1 MIKTILLIL
10 LVAAVLGAVG
20 ILVAAVLLMS
30 IATKPRCYD
39 AKRSLRQVTEQGLL
53 GEFDSLEKEE
63 IQIPSYDGYVL
74 NGLYLPA
81 KEESNKYVVI
91 THGITDTC
99 YGSSKYAN
107 FYHRLGFHVVMYD
120 LRNHG
125 SNVKT
130 YTSMGVRECKDLRAV
145 IGYVRERFGA
155 GNFSDVLEGNSED
168 ISQEISV
175 GIHGESLGSATSI
188 LCLDDNLNLAFCVA
202 DCGYSDL
209 IKLMRHLVKNEY
221 HVPDF
226 FVPLGDKLVKLFY
239 GYSFSEIR
247 PIDNLKNNHTPIL
260 FMHGAD
266 DTYVPTYMSQ
276 DMYEANAGYKEIC
289 LFEGAKHAKSIASD
303 PEKYFEVLRGFLGKV
318 YD

>member
-1 MIKTILLIL
+1 MIKMILLIL
-10 LVAAVLGAVG
+10 LALVVFGALG
-20 ILVAAVLLMS
+20 IFVAAVLLMS

-39 AKRSLRQVTEQGLL
+39 AKRSIRQVTEQGLL

-63 IQIPSYDGYVL
+63 IQIPSFDNYVL

-91 THGITDTC
+91 THGIMDTC

-107 FYHRLGFHVVMYD
+107 LYHRLGFHVVMYD
-120 LRNHG
+120 MRNHG
-125 SNVKT
+125 VNVKT

-155 GNFSDVLEGNSED
+155 EN
-168 ISQEISV
+168 SQEISV

-209 IKLMRHLVKNEY
+209 IQLMRHLVKNEY

-239 GYSFSEIR
+239 WYSFSEIR

-276 DMYEANAGYKEIC
+276 EMYEANAGYKEIC
-289 LFEGAKHAKSIASD
+289 LFEGAKHAKSIASN
-303 PEKYFEVLRGFLGKV
+303 PEKYFEVLREFLGRV
-318 YD
+318 YDGS

>member
-1 MIKTILLIL
+1 MIKTVMLIL
-10 LVAAVLGAVG
+10 LALVVFGALGIFA
-20 ILVAAVLLMS
+20 AAVLLMS

-39 AKRSLRQVTEQGLL
+39 AKRSIRQVTEQGLL

-63 IQIPSYDGYVL
+63 IQIPSYDNYVL

-91 THGITDTC
+91 THGIMDTC

-107 FYHRLGFHVVMYD
+107 LYHRLGFHVVMYD
-120 LRNHG
+120 MRNHG
-125 SNVKT
+125 VNVKT

-145 IGYVRERFGA
+145 IGYVRERFGR
-155 GNFSDVLEGNSED
+155 GEVD
-168 ISQEISV
+168 EISV

-209 IKLMRHLVKNEY
+209 IELMRHLVKNEY

-247 PIDNLKNNHTPIL
+247 PIDNLKNNYTPIL
-260 FMHGAD
+260 FMHGAE

-289 LFEGAKHAKSIASD
+289 LFEGAKHAKSIASN
-303 PEKYFEVLRGFLGKV
+303 PEKYFEVLREFLGRV
-318 YD
+318 YK

>member
-1 MIKTILLIL
+1 MIKMILLIL
-10 LVAAVLGAVG
+10 LALVVLGALG
-20 ILVAAVLLMS
+20 IFAAAVLLMS

-39 AKRSLRQVTEQGLL
+39 AKRSIRQVTEQGLL

-63 IQIPSYDGYVL
+63 IQIPSYDNYVL

-91 THGITDTC
+91 THGIMDTC

-107 FYHRLGFHVVMYD
+107 LYHRLGFHVVMYD
-120 LRNHG
+120 MRNHG
-125 SNVKT
+125 VNVKT

-145 IGYVRERFGA
+145 IAYVRERFGA
-155 GNFSDVLEGNSED
+155 EN
-168 ISQEISV
+168 SQEISV

-188 LCLDDNLNLAFCVA
+188 LCLDDNLELAFCVA

-209 IKLMRHLVKNEY
+209 IQLMRHLVKNEY

-260 FMHGAD
+260 FMHGAE

-303 PEKYFEVLRGFLGKV
+303 PKKYFEVLREFVGKV
-318 YD
+318 VFE